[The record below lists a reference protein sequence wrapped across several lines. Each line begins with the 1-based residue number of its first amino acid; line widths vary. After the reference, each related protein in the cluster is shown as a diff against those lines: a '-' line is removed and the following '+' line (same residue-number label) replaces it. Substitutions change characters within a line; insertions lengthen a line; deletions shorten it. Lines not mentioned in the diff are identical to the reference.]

1 MQTNTQHPAIALS
14 NERGLVRARDLALV
28 GAAGGTLQQLL
39 KAGSL
44 VRVERG
50 VYASAARTSSELDD
64 LGPIAI
70 KYPHLIFCLLTALQ
84 LHGLTTQSPH
94 EVWVAVG
101 QKARAPKIQYPPLHV
116 VRMSDVGYGIV
127 SITVD
132 GVVHIP
138 VTDIA
143 KTIAD
148 CFKFRNKIGLDVAL
162 EALRDAWQQKK
173 VTMDD
178 LWRAAEHCRVANV
191 MRPYLESFEVDPEN
205 GTAV

>member
-14 NERGLVRARDLALV
+14 NERALVRARDLALV

-101 QKARAPKIQYPPLHV
+101 QKARTPKIEHPPLHV
-116 VRMSDVGYGIV
+116 VRMSDVDYGV
-127 SITVD
+127 ATVAIS
-132 GVVHIP
+132 GVVRIP
-138 VTDIA
+138 VTDVA

-173 VTMDD
+173 VTMDE

-191 MRPYLESFEVDPEN
+191 MRPYLESLV
-205 GTAV
+205 

>member
-1 MQTNTQHPAIALS
+1 
-14 NERGLVRARDLALV
+14 
-28 GAAGGTLQQLL
+28 
-39 KAGSL
+39 
-44 VRVERG
+44 
-50 VYASAARTSSELDD
+50 
-64 LGPIAI
+64 
-70 KYPHLIFCLLTALQ
+70 
-84 LHGLTTQSPH
+84 
-94 EVWVAVG
+94 
-101 QKARAPKIQYPPLHV
+101 
-116 VRMSDVGYGIV
+116 MSDVGYGIV

-178 LWRAAEHCRVANV
+178 LWRAAEHCRVDNV
-191 MRPYLESFEVDPEN
+191 IRPY
-205 GTAV
+205 

>member
-1 MQTNTQHPAIALS
+1 
-14 NERGLVRARDLALV
+14 
-28 GAAGGTLQQLL
+28 
-39 KAGSL
+39 
-44 VRVERG
+44 
-50 VYASAARTSSELDD
+50 
-64 LGPIAI
+64 
-70 KYPHLIFCLLTALQ
+70 LTALQ

-101 QKARAPKIQYPPLHV
+101 QKARTPKIEHPPLHV

-191 MRPYLESFEVDPEN
+191 IRPYLESLV
-205 GTAV
+205 

>member
-1 MQTNTQHPAIALS
+1 VS
-14 NERGLVRARDLALV
+14 NSGGLVRARDLALV

>member
-1 MQTNTQHPAIALS
+1 MITNTQHPAIALS
-14 NERGLVRARDLALV
+14 NKRGLVRARDLALV

-50 VYASAARTSSELDD
+50 VYASAARTPNELDD

-70 KYPHLIFCLLTALQ
+70 KYPQLIFCLLTALQ

-101 QKARAPKIQYPPLHV
+101 QKARAPKVQYPPLHV

-178 LWRAAEHCRVANV
+178 LWIAAEHCRVANV
-191 MRPYLESFEVDPEN
+191 MRPYLESLV
-205 GTAV
+205 

>member
-1 MQTNTQHPAIALS
+1 
-14 NERGLVRARDLALV
+14 
-28 GAAGGTLQQLL
+28 
-39 KAGSL
+39 
-44 VRVERG
+44 
-50 VYASAARTSSELDD
+50 
-64 LGPIAI
+64 
-70 KYPHLIFCLLTALQ
+70 
-84 LHGLTTQSPH
+84 
-94 EVWVAVG
+94 
-101 QKARAPKIQYPPLHV
+101 
-116 VRMSDVGYGIV
+116 VGYGIV

-191 MRPYLESFEVDPEN
+191 IRPYLESLV
-205 GTAV
+205 

>member
-50 VYASAARTSSELDD
+50 VYASAARTPSELDD

-70 KYPHLIFCLLTALQ
+70 KHPSLIFCLLTALQ
-84 LHGLTTQSPH
+84 LHGLTTQSAH

-101 QKARAPKIQYPPLHV
+101 QKARTPKIEHPPLHV

-178 LWRAAEHCRVANV
+178 LWIAAEHCRVANV
-191 MRPYLESFEVDPEN
+191 MRPYLESLV
-205 GTAV
+205 